1 MVNISTNIL
10 FLYLVIYNFECY
22 WHIGK
27 IDNGEMIY
35 KEAGQIN
42 LSLNTDKLQNKTITL
57 VFISIIN
64 FHNNLLIQD
73 R

>member
-1 MVNISTNIL
+1 MLLT
-10 FLYLVIYNFECY
+10 
-22 WHIGK
+22 IGK
-27 IDNGEMIY
+27 IDNSEMIY
-35 KEAGQIN
+35 KEASQIN

>member
-1 MVNISTNIL
+1 M
-10 FLYLVIYNFECY
+10 IYKKFE
-22 WHIGK
+22 WMLLTIGK
-27 IDNGEMIY
+27 IDNSEMIY

-64 FHNNLLIQD
+64 FHYNLLIQD

>member
-1 MVNISTNIL
+1 M
-10 FLYLVIYNFECY
+10 IYKKFE
-22 WHIGK
+22 WMLLTIGK
-27 IDNGEMIY
+27 IDNSEMIY

-57 VFISIIN
+57 VSISIIN
-64 FHNNLLIQD
+64 FHNNLLIQE

>member
-1 MVNISTNIL
+1 M
-10 FLYLVIYNFECY
+10 IYKKFE
-22 WHIGK
+22 WMLLTIGK
-27 IDNGEMIY
+27 IDNSEMIY
-35 KEAGQIN
+35 KEADQIN